1 MDAEQRIKYY
11 LGNERNTPI
20 VIRYSSLREQDKP
33 LRYCYHEYEGIPF
46 PSGKT
51 TYYQDMTRA
60 VHYLPTLYKTSFLFY
75 PHDRVEGFTVPTLVK
90 SRPIHDYGESILCNL
105 NYLRHFSDVYKVEEL
120 DIPYH
125 EKKNILVWRGSDTG
139 YGFGNN
145 IPYRPVSRQ
154 TLVEQFYDYQ
164 GHEID
169 VGLSSVSVN
178 NQKETSLLTTCD
190 PSFQKYVKPKM
201 NIKDMLQHKFILS
214 VEGNDVATN
223 MKWILCSN
231 SVAFCPPFT
240 INSWILEEY
249 LHPWQHYIPVRH
261 DFLDLP
267 EKVEWA
273 MNHPTQ
279 CEGIRQEARNYM
291 EPFLD
296 MKQEN
301 TIMSTLL
308 QEYARNVKV
317 MD

>member
-11 LGNERNTPI
+11 LGKERNMP
-20 VIRYSSLREQDKP
+20 VVVRYSSLKESDKP
-33 LRYCYHEYEGIPF
+33 LRYCYHDFQGSPF
-46 PSGKT
+46 PKGKT

-60 VHYLPTLYKTSFLFY
+60 IHYLPTFYKTSFLFY

-90 SRPIHDYGESILCNL
+90 SRPIHGYDESILFNM
-105 NYLRHFSDVYKVEEL
+105 NYIRHFSDVYNVEDI

-125 EKKNILVWRGSDTG
+125 QKKNILVWRGSDTG

-145 IPYRPVSRQ
+145 IPFRPVSRQ
-154 TLVEQFYDYQ
+154 TLVEQYYDYQ

-178 NQKETSLLTTCD
+178 KQKHSLLTTT
-190 PSFQKYVKPKM
+190 PPSSFQKYVKPKM

-240 INSWILEEY
+240 INSWILEEH

-261 DFLDLP
+261 DFMDLP

-279 CEGIRQEARNYM
+279 CEGILEEAHKYM
-291 EPFLD
+291 APFFD

-301 TIMSTLL
+301 KIMSTIL
-308 QEYARNVKV
+308 EGYARNVKI